1 MIKDANGNKDSHF
14 FLNKNVLTTIFNI
27 HGVEISFK
35 DGLLKEDVIQ
45 VYARIKCNY
54 GKCPCCGKKSKSV
67 HSTYERHL
75 MDLPISGRRVS
86 IIYKSRKFRCMNPGC
101 SRHIFSEEKEGFAKR
116 YSRKTQRALSYLEK
130 VLIEVSSK
138 KGANLS
144 SQMLLPQSAST
155 CLRIV
160 KDMEIPSYGDLNKI
174 GIDDY
179 AKRKGVNYGTIIV
192 NLETNRPVELLDSR
206 NDDDVSVWLSEQML
220 VECVTRDRA
229 SSYAS
234 AIKRGA
240 PKAIQIADKFHIIA
254 NFSEHINLEIKN
266 SRREIE
272 KSYLSYCRLQERNDD
287 NKKTTSEGGN
297 KGAVY
302 IGVNKNGEHYKC
314 HELSE
319 RKKTLFNSIQ
329 RLKKKGYT
337 KYKIGQA
344 LNVDSRTVNRY
355 YMMKT
360 IEEAYPI
367 SVYRIN
373 YEDYIDV
380 IAYCC
385 KKGMPISEIHST
397 IVKLGFKG
405 RVGALNKWLLSFFPS
420 YKHKNQPIDEKTLY
434 EINAKGD
441 KMKIKSVSPYK
452 LGMYVTNPEYGKS
465 KKTGEY
471 SKSAV
476 LYNNI
481 IESCDLLKK
490 LRSDFLSFKDCLSGN
505 DCQKMEDWTERHKD
519 SDLNGVK
526 AFVNGIMRDKESV
539 MNAVKYNLT
548 NGVVEGHVNRL
559 KVKKREMYGRAGFE
573 LLRRK
578 VILSTSG

>member
-1 MIKDANGNKDSHF
+1 MIKNANGNKDSHF
-14 FLNKNVLTTIFNI
+14 FLNKNVLSSIFNI
-27 HGVEISFK
+27 HGVEFSFK
-35 DGLLKEDVIQ
+35 DGLLKEDAIQ
-45 VYARIKCNY
+45 VYARIRCNY
-54 GKCPCCGKKSKSV
+54 GICPCCGKKSKSV

-75 MDLPISGRRVS
+75 MDLPISGRKVS

-130 VLIEVSSK
+130 VLIEMSAK

-144 SQMLLPQSAST
+144 SQILLPQSAST

-160 KDMEIPSYGDLNKI
+160 KNMEIPDYGDLKKI

-206 NDDDVSVWLSEQML
+206 TDNDVSGWLSKQLFIEL
-220 VECVTRDRA
+220 VTRDRA

-234 AIKRGA
+234 AIRRGA
-240 PKAIQIADKFHIIA
+240 PQAIQIADKFHIIA
-254 NFSEHINLEIKN
+254 NFCEHINVEIR
-266 SRREIE
+266 SSHREIE
-272 KSYLSYCRLQERNDD
+272 KSYLSYCNQQERSEN
-287 NKKTTSEGGN
+287 NKNTKSEEGN
-297 KGAVY
+297 NGTY
-302 IGVNKNGEHYKC
+302 NIGVNKNGKHNKC

-319 RKKTLFNSIQ
+319 RKNTLYNSIQ
-329 RLKKKGYT
+329 RLKKEGYSR
-337 KYKIGQA
+337 YKIGQA
-344 LNVDSRTVNRY
+344 LNAGSRTVNRY

-360 IEEAYPI
+360 IEDAYPI

-373 YEDYIDV
+373 YEDYIDA
-380 IAYCC
+380 ITYCC

-405 RVGALNKWLLSFFPS
+405 TVCALNDWLHSFLPN
-420 YKHKNQPIDEKTLY
+420 YKRYNRPIDDKILY
-434 EINAKGD
+434 EINAKGE
-441 KMKIKSVSPYK
+441 KLKIKSVSPYK

-465 KKTGEY
+465 PKTGEY
-471 SKSAV
+471 NKAAI

-481 IESCDLLKK
+481 IESCDLLKR
-490 LRSDFLSFKDCLSGN
+490 LRSDFLSFKDCLAGN
-505 DCQKMEDWTERHKD
+505 DCQKMEDWIETHKD

-526 AFVNGIMRDKESV
+526 AFVNGIMRDKEPV